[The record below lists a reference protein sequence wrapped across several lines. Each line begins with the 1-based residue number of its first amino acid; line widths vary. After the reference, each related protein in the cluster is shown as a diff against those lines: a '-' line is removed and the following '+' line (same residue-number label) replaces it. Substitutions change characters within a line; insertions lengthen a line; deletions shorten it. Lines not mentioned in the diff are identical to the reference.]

1 MTERRRHTGPEGS
14 EERGAGV
21 TEVRAAGITPV
32 VMPKWGLSMKEGK
45 VVGWLVADGDDIA
58 VGTELMDVETDKI
71 NGSVEATDAGRL
83 RRRVAEDGHTYPVKA
98 LLGVLADEAV
108 SDEDIDA
115 FIAGYVVPA
124 DDEEDEDGGGY
135 DVAEVD
141 GIRVRYS
148 RQGTGDKTVVLLHGF
163 GGDLDNWLFNLGP
176 LAAVADV
183 VALDLPGHGQSDIAL
198 PGPSVEA
205 LAGFVAAFLDR
216 LGIGRAHLVGH
227 SLGAAVAAQLALDRP
242 ERVAGLV
249 LVAPAGF
256 GPEINM
262 EYIDGFVRASG
273 KKDLKGVLGQLFADE
288 SLVTRS
294 LVDGVLRYKRLD
306 GVGNLLESLSAGVF
320 PDGRQAAQPGR
331 TLDARS
337 VPVTVVW
344 GGDDRVIPA
353 AHADAAPEG
362 ATVVVLEKAG
372 HMVQMERAGEVN
384 ELLLAQL
391 T

>member
-1 MTERRRHTGPEGS
+1 MT
-14 EERGAGV
+14 
-21 TEVRAAGITPV
+21 AAAPITPV

-45 VVGWLVADGDDIA
+45 VVGWLVDDGDDIN
-58 VGTELMDVETDKI
+58 VGSELMDVETDKI
-71 NGSVEATDAGRL
+71 NGTVEATDAGRL
-83 RRRVAEDGHTYPVKA
+83 RRRVAEEGRTYPVRA

-108 SDEDIDA
+108 GDADIEA

-124 DDEEDEDGGGY
+124 DDEEGGEGGGY
-135 DVAEVD
+135 DFVEVD

-148 RQGTGDKTVVLLHGF
+148 RQGTGARTVVLLHGF
-163 GGDLDNWLFNLGP
+163 GGDLDNWLFNVGP

-183 VALDLPGHGQSDIAL
+183 VALDLPGHGQSAIAV

-205 LAGFVAAFLDR
+205 LAGFVAAFLDA
-216 LGIGRAHLVGH
+216 LGIDRCHLAGH
-227 SLGAAVAAQLALDRP
+227 SLGAAVAAQLALDQP
-242 ERVAGLV
+242 GRVAGLV
-249 LVAPAGF
+249 LIAPAGF
-256 GPEINM
+256 GLEISM

-273 KKDLKGVLGQLFADE
+273 KKDLKGVLGLLFADE
-288 SLVTRS
+288 SLVTRP

-306 GVGNLLESLSAGVF
+306 GVGGLLESLSAGVF

-331 TLDARS
+331 RLDAHS

-353 AHADAAPEG
+353 AHADAVPDG

-372 HMVQMERAGEVN
+372 HMVQMERPGEVN

-391 T
+391 A

>member
-1 MTERRRHTGPEGS
+1 MT
-14 EERGAGV
+14 GAEPPGD
-21 TEVRAAGITPV
+21 TPAPPGITPV

-45 VVGWLVADGDDIA
+45 VVCWLVDDGADIA

-71 NGSVEATDAGRL
+71 NGTVEATDAGRL
-83 RRRVAEDGHTYPVKA
+83 RRRVAEEGHTYPVKA
-98 LLGVLADEAV
+98 LLGVLADETV
-108 SDEDIDA
+108 SDDEIGA

-124 DDEEDEDGGGY
+124 EDEDGEAGGGY

-163 GGDLDNWLFNLGP
+163 GGDIDNWLFNVGP

-183 VALDLPGHGQSDIAL
+183 VALDLPGHGESEIKL
-198 PGPSVEA
+198 PGTSVEA
-205 LAGFVAAFLDR
+205 LAGFVAAVLDR
-216 LGIGRAHLVGH
+216 LDIERAHLAGH
-227 SLGAAVAAQLALDRP
+227 SLGAAVAAQVALDHP

-249 LVAPAGF
+249 LIAPAGL
-256 GPEINM
+256 GPDIDM
-262 EYIDGFVRASG
+262 EYIDGFVRAAG
-273 KKDLKGVLGQLFADE
+273 KKDLKAVLGRLFADE

-294 LVDGVLRYKRLD
+294 MVDGVLRYKRLD
-306 GVGNLLESLSAGVF
+306 GVSELLGSLAAGLL
-320 PDGRQAAQPGR
+320 PQGRQGAEPGR
-331 TLDARS
+331 RLDARA
-337 VPVTVVW
+337 VPVTVIW

-353 AHADAAPEG
+353 AHADAAPDG

-372 HMVQMERAGEVN
+372 HMVQMERATEVN

-391 T
+391 G